1 MVTVWV
7 AAVALLAAPAVI
19 AFFSGGLQVRSV
31 AAMAMVAFALFGLL
45 AVFGRWPL
53 VEGSWPL
60 LALLALGGLAA
71 WTGASVAWAR
81 ASRQAVDDTDRMV
94 AYLAVFALAVAVTR
108 RQAIRRL
115 VPDGLLAGVLVVALY
130 ALAGRLLPDLVSQTL
145 TDEAGDRLHQPLTYW
160 NAMGIL
166 MGFGIVL
173 AVAVAGNEARPPGW
187 RAAACAAAVPCGMAC
202 LLTFSRGAWLATFA
216 GLAIVLVVRPRRG
229 VMIAAALA
237 LVATVA
243 LGIAL
248 RAAPA
253 VLELGSG
260 ESRQAA
266 QGRLLAL
273 AAVAVTA
280 AVGIAFARLARG
292 ERTRGALPVPPAM
305 RRAAALAVVPIALGL
320 GAIVAF
326 NVEQTEQLSTSA
338 SRVTTLKT
346 YRGDYWRVALG
357 SFAEHPVAGV
367 GTGSFHVEWWR
378 ERDSDQ
384 FAYDAH
390 SLYLETLAELGLVG
404 ALLLAGFVATVVLGL
419 RRRWR
424 AVPDDPLLA
433 AAAGVLAAFA
443 VHAGLDWD
451 WEVPAVSLV
460 ALILAAAALQEPA
473 PGEDG
478 LSPPPGPGTA

>member
-7 AAVALLAAPAVI
+7 AAAALLAAPTII
-19 AFFSGGLQVRSV
+19 AFFSGGLQIKSV
-31 AAMAMVAFALFGLL
+31 AATAVVAFVLLGVL

-60 LALLALGGLAA
+60 LAVASLGGLAG
-71 WTGASVAWAR
+71 WTGASIAWAR
-81 ASRQAVDDTDRMV
+81 ASRQAVDDTDRVV
-94 AYLAVFALAVAVTR
+94 AYFAAFALAAAVMR
-108 RQAIRRL
+108 LPAIRRL
-115 VPDGLLAGVLVVALY
+115 APDALLAGVLVVALY
-130 ALAGRLLPDLVSQTL
+130 ALAGRLLPDLVSTTL

-173 AVAVAGNEARPPGW
+173 AVAVAGNEARPRAW

-202 LLTFSRGAWLATFA
+202 VLTFSRGAWLATLA
-216 GLAIVLVVRPRRG
+216 GLVIALVARPRRG
-229 VMIAAALA
+229 AVIAAALA
-237 LVATVA
+237 LASAVA
-243 LGIAL
+243 LGLAL

-253 VLELGSG
+253 VLELGGG
-260 ESRQAA
+260 ESRQAS

-273 AAVAVTA
+273 VALAVTA
-280 AVGIAFARLARG
+280 GAGLAFARLVRG
-292 ERTRGALPVPPAM
+292 ERAGGALPVPRTL
-305 RRAAALAVVPIALGL
+305 RRAAAVAVVPIALGL
-320 GAIVAF
+320 GALVAF
-326 NVEQTEQLSTSA
+326 NVEQTEQLSSSA

-367 GTGSFHVEWWR
+367 GSGSFHVEWWR

-384 FAYDAH
+384 FAFDAH
-390 SLYLETLAELGLVG
+390 SLYIETLAELGIVG
-404 ALLLAGFVATVVLGL
+404 GLLLVAFVAAVVLGL

-451 WEVPAVSLV
+451 WEMPAVSLV
-460 ALILAAAALQEPA
+460 ALILAAAAVQEPA

-478 LSPPPGPGTA
+478 LSPRPEPGTG